1 MMNEVNSTSVTS
13 CCAPRSSN
21 GARTCSM
28 ISALS
33 CCLPSGVLI
42 SDAFLL
48 DNSSSKRLRTLGI
61 LFLMTSTSSRPLTC
75 SVKASCRYCS
85 PFSGCRL
92 TVNGSIVTY
101 TVNLQP
107 ENGEQYL
114 QLAFTLQVS
123 GLEEV
128 EVIKN
133 NMPKVRSRLLLL
145 LSSKKASDINTPEG
159 KQQLSAEIMEQVRA
173 PFEER
178 GAQQDVT
185 EVLFTS
191 FIIQ

>member
-1 MMNEVNSTSVTS
+1 LKANPKLKAEPKAEAAAPANSKK
-13 CCAPRSSN
+13 
-21 GARTCSM
+21 
-28 ISALS
+28 L
-33 CCLPSGVLI
+33 VLI
-42 SDAFLL
+42 
-48 DNSSSKRLRTLGI
+48 LGLVAVLAAAGGGGAWFMLKDGGDEAPTKQKKSAPKSGPPVYVTI
-61 LFLMTSTSSRPLTC
+61 E
-75 SVKASCRYCS
+75 
-85 PFSGCRL
+85 PF
-92 TVNGSIVTY
+92 

-173 PFEER
+173 PFDER
-178 GAQQDVT
+178 GPQQDVT

>member
-1 MMNEVNSTSVTS
+1 MKANPKLKAEPKAEAAAPANSKKLVVILGLVAVLAAAGGGGAWFMLKDGGDEAPAKAKKSAPKAGPPVYVT
-13 CCAPRSSN
+13 
-21 GARTCSM
+21 
-28 ISALS
+28 IE
-33 CCLPSGVLI
+33 
-42 SDAFLL
+42 
-48 DNSSSKRLRTLGI
+48 
-61 LFLMTSTSSRPLTC
+61 
-75 SVKASCRYCS
+75 
-85 PFSGCRL
+85 PF
-92 TVNGSIVTY
+92 

-114 QLAFTLQVS
+114 QLAFTLQVG

-145 LSSKKASDINTPEG
+145 LSSKKASEINTPEG

-178 GAQQDVT
+178 GPQQDVT

>member
-1 MMNEVNSTSVTS
+1 LKANPKLKAEPKAEAAAPANSKK
-13 CCAPRSSN
+13 
-21 GARTCSM
+21 
-28 ISALS
+28 L
-33 CCLPSGVLI
+33 VLI
-42 SDAFLL
+42 
-48 DNSSSKRLRTLGI
+48 LGLVAVLAAAGGGGAWFMLKGGGDHEAPAKQKKSAPKSGPPVYVTI
-61 LFLMTSTSSRPLTC
+61 E
-75 SVKASCRYCS
+75 
-85 PFSGCRL
+85 PF
-92 TVNGSIVTY
+92 

-145 LSSKKASDINTPEG
+145 LSSKKASEINTPEG

-173 PFEER
+173 PFEDR
-178 GAQQDVT
+178 GPQQDVT

>member
-1 MMNEVNSTSVTS
+1 MKANPKLKAEPKAEAAAPANSKK
-13 CCAPRSSN
+13 
-21 GARTCSM
+21 
-28 ISALS
+28 L
-33 CCLPSGVLI
+33 VLI
-42 SDAFLL
+42 
-48 DNSSSKRLRTLGI
+48 LG
-61 LFLMTSTSSRPLTC
+61 LVAVLAAAGGGGAWFMLKGGDEAPAKQK
-75 SVKASCRYCS
+75 KASSHKAGPPVYVTIE
-85 PFSGCRL
+85 PF
-92 TVNGSIVTY
+92 

-114 QLAFTLQVS
+114 QLAFTLQVG

-145 LSSKKASDINTPEG
+145 LSSKKASEINTPEG

-173 PFEER
+173 PFEDR
-178 GAQQDVT
+178 GPQQDVT